1 MSTPNIAAGT
11 IRSRRG
17 RRRRRRRQR
26 HLPILLFLLILFC
39 LIGIAVFML
48 SGLKKSYSTSK
59 RYPRFMK
66 TGDLPLM
73 TEDLAVIDPQ
83 EEYDASV
90 TSSEAGIVLNTTD
103 KTVVYSKNPY
113 ERLYPASLTK
123 VMTAL
128 LVFEKGGLDETVE
141 VTKDAVITENG
152 ASLAGIK
159 PGDQITVRELLY
171 GLLLPS
177 GNDAANALAVYTSGS
192 VDAFVGEMNRKAAS
206 LGCAGTHFVNTNGLS
221 DDQHYTTAYD
231 FCLIFQKALEY
242 PEFREIISTRQHVG
256 NWISSDGTGMAK
268 TWDNSNWYLT
278 KKAASPKGV
287 TVIGGKT
294 GTTRAAGSCLVMASE
309 NEEEKEFISIVLKS
323 ENHDTL
329 YQNMTNMIG
338 KIKE

>member
-26 HLPILLFLLILFC
+26 RLPILLFLLILFC
-39 LIGIAVFML
+39 LIGTAVFLL
-48 SGLKKSYSTSK
+48 SGLKKSYSIAK
-59 RYPRFMK
+59 RYPQFMDSA
-66 TGDLPLM
+66 DLPLM

-83 EEYDASV
+83 EEYDTSV

-128 LVFEKGGLDETVE
+128 LVLENGGLDETVE

-159 PGDQITVRELLY
+159 PGDKITVRELLY
-171 GLLLPS
+171 GLMLPS
-177 GNDAANALAVYTSGS
+177 GNDAANALAVHTSGS
-192 VDAFVGEMNRKAAS
+192 VDAFVAEMNRKAAL

-231 FCLIFQKALEY
+231 FCLIFQKALEH

-256 NWISSDGTGMAK
+256 NWIGSDGAGIAK

-278 KKAASPKGV
+278 KKAASPKTV

-309 NEEEKEFISIVLKS
+309 NEEGKEFISIILKA

-329 YQNMTNMIG
+329 YQNMTNILG